1 VLTQLVSSPDLP
13 GCNVALRHRLS
24 APAARE
30 DEVRNDRSFFSGMG
44 RQRRRR
50 VLSLGE
56 WSKAIRKLLDD
67 LSSRQT
73 RELYARPG
81 FLRQSTCCAVA
92 VTPRL
97 RSCAGGDAYAARFNV
112 ECAAPPIMHDGLPPH
127 SCTIDLAFDRLTLD
141 CDVGGV
147 GVGRPF
153 LAQAA
158 TPPCLMVLA
167 ASLDGLRA

>member
-13 GCNVALRHRLS
+13 GCNDALPHRLS

-30 DEVRNDRSFFSGMG
+30 DEVRNDCSFFSGMG

-73 RELYARPG
+73 RELFARPG
-81 FLRQSTCCAVA
+81 FLRQSICCAVA

-112 ECAAPPIMHDGLPPH
+112 ECAASPIITMG
-127 SCTIDLAFDRLTLD
+127 CRLTPAPSIWHLI
-141 CDVGGV
+141 GSPWTATSGV
-147 GVGRPF
+147 WEWVGRSWPK
-153 LAQAA
+153 LSH
-158 TPPCLMVLA
+158 CL
-167 ASLDGLRA
+167 R